1 MAVSTTP
8 TTSVASPRPPV
19 SSRRPIR
26 TRLPIRVGSHP
37 GLAVLLLPSLVLIGA
52 LAYYPAVKSLI
63 GGFYAWNGFSAPKYV
78 GLSQF
83 STYLRSS
90 LFTTEARNLLILFI
104 GYILI
109 AVVVQFSAAE
119 LVIHLR
125 RKAAT
130 FAKYALVIPIV
141 IPPVI
146 LIDVWAY
153 LFAPTDG
160 LLNAILQHLHLPQP
174 LWLGD
179 PNIAL
184 LSILLVGFP
193 WVSGIGFLIF
203 LGGLQNLPRETLEA
217 SALDGVGSLRRIFA
231 IDAPLVLPQFRVV
244 VVLSGIAAIQNFI
257 PILLLTDGGPS
268 NSTMVPG
275 LDMYQSAFVSDQ
287 YGYGM
292 AIGTLLFIA
301 MFIFAIVALRVLKPR
316 T

>member
-8 TTSVASPRPPV
+8 TTSVASPRPPA
-19 SSRRPIR
+19 SSRRPMR
-26 TRLPIRVGSHP
+26 TRLPTRIGSHP

-63 GGFYAWNGFSAPKYV
+63 GGFYAWNGFSTPKYA

-90 LFTTEARNLLILFI
+90 LFTTEARNLLLLFI

-125 RKAAT
+125 RKVAT

-184 LSILLVGFP
+184 FSILLVGFP

-244 VVLSGIAAIQNFI
+244 VVLVGISAIQNFI